1 MACNSIQ
8 SSSSLCTRNFD
19 VFLSFRGTDTHNGFI
34 DHLFASLPRK
44 GVAAFRDDQ
53 TIKKGNSW
61 SLGILQAIE
70 GLRVYIVVF
79 SKDYA
84 LSTWCMKELAKIVDW
99 VEETGRSVL
108 PIFYDVT
115 SFWGLKTEWRVQKS
129 FWREALKAI
138 TNSCGWDVLNKY
150 LIIFFYI
157 IYMNLFFKVS
167 CLSGDFGSLLYFG
180 VSGHNMK
187 KLKKLLKR

>member
-115 SFWGLKTEWRVQKS
+115 SF
-129 FWREALKAI
+129 
-138 TNSCGWDVLNKY
+138 
-150 LIIFFYI
+150 
-157 IYMNLFFKVS
+157 
-167 CLSGDFGSLLYFG
+167 
-180 VSGHNMK
+180 
-187 KLKKLLKR
+187 